1 MAFQTPITIRKAI
14 DAIRRSEYVLPAI
27 QREFVWDTDQICRL
41 FDSLMRG
48 YPIGSFLFWKVDRER
63 CRQYTFY
70 GFLSDFH
77 ERDSR
82 HNPQIDLTG
91 DEGVTAILDGQQR
104 LTSLHIGLRGSYA
117 SKLPHKRW
125 NNPQAFPR
133 RRLYLNLRAPVE
145 DEGVELKYDLRFL
158 TEAEAS
164 RNGPEVFWF
173 PVSEVLNFTN
183 LRDINSY
190 LRTKDLLGPEFP
202 EQCLFA
208 LYEVVSEKALISHYQ
223 EDGQDLGKVL
233 NIFVRVNS
241 GGTPLSY
248 SDLLLSIAT
257 AQWEDVDARQAIH
270 DLVDDL
276 NRTGEGFSF
285 DKDFVL
291 KSALVLA
298 DLDVGFKV
306 ENFTRDNTRK
316 IEATWPRI
324 SEALQMA
331 ISLASRLGYNSF
343 TLTATNALVPIAY
356 YLLRR
361 GLPQGFLER
370 REHAEDR
377 EAIRVWLARALLK
390 KGTFGAGLDTTLR
403 TARTTIGQDPT
414 RFPSDA
420 LDAAFA
426 KIGRG
431 IRFEDEE
438 VEDLLDEEYGRR
450 TTFSVLAL
458 LYPSVD
464 FNNRF
469 HEDHI
474 FPRSRFSPKRLREAG
489 VPEDQIDAFRER
501 VDRVANL
508 QLLEGTPNQE
518 KSAKLPAEWLR
529 SHYPSADGQA
539 QWKARNYIDE
549 LPEQITAFLD
559 FYEKRR
565 AKMKAQLQRAL
576 GMVKETSS

>member
-1 MAFQTPITIRKAI
+1 VAFQTPITIRKAI